1 MDKSPFIPSLLLKSP
16 LALAAGVLS
25 LTTLFFAL
33 NSMNLLQKNRSLL
46 EESKK
51 LQETLNT
58 IEEKNRDILEKIDAD
73 RQSAEA
79 SLAQLK
85 RENEAFQ
92 VQIKT
97 IQEELSMANEEKTY
111 LEDVLIHK
119 TREIERLKGAPAA
132 STSSAATMT
141 TATTGTTSELSAKI
155 KEKDAQIQK
164 LAEQNRI
171 LANKL
176 DELYRLTNQKISEI
190 NVAKIALEETIS
202 QARKSIE
209 TALNAVDLGSIS
221 VNPGADG
228 GKQAASATPVRSAP
242 KKEGKVLAVNQDHGF
257 VVVDIGKVDGLRSD
271 TTLALSRNGKEVATL
286 AVLEVRDVMSAC
298 NIKSLIQGQKIEIND
313 LVLVRK

>member
-1 MDKSPFIPSLLLKSP
+1 MDKSPFIPNPLLKSP
-16 LALAAGVLS
+16 LALVAGVLS
-25 LTTLFFAL
+25 LTTLFFAF
-33 NSMNLLQKNRSLL
+33 NNMNLLQKNRSLL

-97 IQEELSMANEEKTY
+97 IQEEISMANEEKTY

-132 STSSAATMT
+132 STSSATTMT
-141 TATTGTTSELSAKI
+141 TATTGTTSELAAKI

-164 LAEQNRI
+164 LAEQNKI

-221 VNPGADG
+221 VNPGSDEKEAP
-228 GKQAASATPVRSAP
+228 ATPARSAP

>member
-1 MDKSPFIPSLLLKSP
+1 MDKSPFTPSLLLKSP

-25 LTTLFFAL
+25 LTTLLLAL
-33 NSMNLLQKNRSLL
+33 NSAILFRSNRSLL
-46 EESKK
+46 AKSQE
-51 LQETLNT
+51 LQKTLET
-58 IEEKNRDILEKIDAD
+58 IEEKNRNVLEKIDAD

-97 IQEELSMANEEKTY
+97 IQEEMSMANEEKTY

-132 STSSAATMT
+132 ATSSAATMT
-141 TATTGTTSELSAKI
+141 TSTTGTTSELAAKI

-164 LAEQNRI
+164 LAEQNKI

-221 VNPGADG
+221 VNPGSSGA
-228 GKQAASATPVRSAP
+228 QQTAATAPVRNAP

-271 TTLALSRNGKEVATL
+271 TTLALSKNGKEVATL

-313 LVLVRK
+313 LVLIRK